1 VFFRTE
7 NNFVKVEYT
16 VECNGKNAQK
26 GKRKRQRIGS
36 LQKTKRNNSKQ
47 RPDQMKKKPPAFQ
60 LIFIAECRT
69 EKDHD
74 CQKGYGYG
82 SSSDILQQPDAI
94 GHAAMAESY
103 SDCERHAGTEHIG
116 KYGEKAEGPKAGSQI
131 PDAFFIPKTEHER
144 NSCKE
149 KNDQID
155 NNIHDNNLLLMLNP
169 IISASVLTVNRDS
182 FAE

>member
-1 VFFRTE
+1 
-7 NNFVKVEYT
+7 
-16 VECNGKNAQK
+16 
-26 GKRKRQRIGS
+26 
-36 LQKTKRNNSKQ
+36 
-47 RPDQMKKKPPAFQ
+47 
-60 LIFIAECRT
+60 
-69 EKDHD
+69 
-74 CQKGYGYG
+74 
-82 SSSDILQQPDAI
+82 
-94 GHAAMAESY
+94 MAESY

-116 KYGEKAEGPKAGSQI
+116 KYGEKAKGPKAGSQI
-131 PDAFFIPKTEHER
+131 PDSFFIPKTEHER